1 VDLSAFLSEQFLGFL
16 LVFARLGSALM
27 FMPGFGE
34 QPVPVR
40 HRLLFALALSAA
52 LRPATPVDAAMP
64 DGPLDLAVILG
75 TEITIGLWIG
85 LTARV
90 LLSALQFAGYQIGT
104 VAGLAN
110 AFGPQLGSFEGST
123 MVASGLLIAGVALI
137 FATDLHHVIIG
148 ALLMSYDVFPVGLIM
163 PGDLAQQ
170 IVRAAA
176 MSFWIGVAITAP
188 FYVMGLLL
196 NLGLGLAN
204 KMMPTLPVFF
214 VAVPVLIAAGLLV
227 LAVSGP
233 ALFRGFLDTFATWLG
248 TMSF

>member
-1 VDLSAFLSEQFLGFL
+1 MEFGAFLTEQFLGFA
-16 LVFARLGSALM
+16 LVFARLGAAVM

-34 QPVPVR
+34 QNVPVR

-52 LRPATPVDAAMP
+52 LWPVTPVSAVSIA
-64 DGPLDLAVILG
+64 GPSPLFAILG
-75 TEITIGLWIG
+75 VEIAIGLWIG

-90 LLSALQFAGYQIGT
+90 LLSALQFAGYQIGI
-104 VAGLAN
+104 VSGLAN

-123 MVASGLLIAGVALI
+123 MVASGLLMAGVALI

-148 ALLMSYDVFPVGLIM
+148 ALLMSYDVFPLGMIM
-163 PGDLAQQ
+163 PDDMTEQ
-170 IVRAAA
+170 ISRAAA
-176 MSFWIGVAITAP
+176 TSFWIGVGITAP

-233 ALFRGFLDTFATWLG
+233 ALFTGFLEAFESWLG
-248 TMSF
+248 GLSF